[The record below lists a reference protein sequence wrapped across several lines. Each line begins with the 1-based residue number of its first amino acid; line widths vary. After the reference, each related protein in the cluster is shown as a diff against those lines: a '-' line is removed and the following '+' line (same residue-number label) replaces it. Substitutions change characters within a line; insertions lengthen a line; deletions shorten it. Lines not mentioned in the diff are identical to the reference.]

1 MVGLVARERAEYLGH
16 IAWSADGAYCLEH
29 IILNIYCLEHIHEQ
43 VLPAALLAHPSADTR
58 AAPPWP
64 EATLPR
70 HITTHTHSSRHK
82 AIGQTESK
90 PVQATVT
97 SRAWSSTAVISEQA
111 SARRLTAAA
120 SSRARRAA
128 PGVAVT
134 LDSSRSAVA
143 DSHELVPET
152 YRLAVRPK
160 APKARFED

>member
-1 MVGLVARERAEYLGH
+1 MNR
-16 IAWSADGAYCLEH
+16 YCLQRCWR
-29 IILNIYCLEHIHEQ
+29 IRQ
-43 VLPAALLAHPSADTR
+43 PTPAQLHLGLQ
-58 AAPPWP
+58 
-64 EATLPR
+64 ATLP
-70 HITTHTHSSRHK
+70 HTHTQLLSQ

-90 PVQATVT
+90 PVQARVDK
-97 SRAWSSTAVISEQA
+97 SGLELDGCHIRASLCTATLEA
-111 SARRLTAAA
+111 TAAA

-128 PGVAVT
+128 PDVAVT

>member
-64 EATLPR
+64 AS
-70 HITTHTHSSRHK
+70 HITTHTQLLSQ
-82 AIGQTESK
+82 GN
-90 PVQATVT
+90 
-97 SRAWSSTAVISEQA
+97 RADGEQA
-111 SARRLTAAA
+111 CTGHGDKSGLELDGCHIRASLCTATLKATAAA
-120 SSRARRAA
+120 SSRTRRAA
-128 PGVAVT
+128 PDVAVT

-152 YRLAVRPK
+152 YRLVAVRPK
-160 APKARFED
+160 AHFED